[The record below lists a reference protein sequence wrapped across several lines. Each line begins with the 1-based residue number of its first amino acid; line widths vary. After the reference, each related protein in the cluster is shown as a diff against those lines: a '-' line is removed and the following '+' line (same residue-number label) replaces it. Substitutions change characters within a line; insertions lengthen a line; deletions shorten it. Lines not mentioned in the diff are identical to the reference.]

1 MDDIQLNEAFDFEIS
16 NGDLDVGESTL
27 QNQRLLLVAQK
38 GEFKQH
44 PKTGVGIESYL
55 NAENPQDMLLEIRS
69 QFELDGMKVE
79 SLKQTSTGE
88 INVIAHYNE
97 D

>member
-1 MDDIQLNEAFDFEIS
+1 MNDILLNEAFDIEVI
-16 NGDLDVGESTL
+16 NGDLGIGESTL

-55 NAENPQDMLLEIRS
+55 DAENPQDMLLEIRS
-69 QFELDGMKVE
+69 QFVLDGMKVD

-88 INVIAHYNE
+88 IIVTAK
-97 D
+97 